1 MKITISLQVINLINR
16 KHQINYPNIIFNE
29 AFTAAQFFIFTVFGL
44 ACLIEFFKCLVF
56 EYNVHVR

>member
-29 AFTAAQFFIFTVFGL
+29 AFTAA
-44 ACLIEFFKCLVF
+44 
-56 EYNVHVR
+56 